1 MKRQK
6 VFCDHCIFY
15 DADIKDE
22 MGRVICNNKLNGIR
36 EKDTPIKQGDII
48 LAPCVLINKDNKCK
62 NYRSITPRDI
72 VITLCVLLLTVFIF
86 GAFSVVISNLIRGI

>member
-6 VFCDHCIFY
+6 VFCDCCIFY

-22 MGRVICNNKLNGIR
+22 MGRTICNNKLNGIR
-36 EKDTPIKQGDII
+36 EKDTPIKQGDLI

-62 NYRSITPRDI
+62 NYKSRTPRDI
-72 VITLCVLLLTVFIF
+72 VIILYVILLTVSIF
-86 GAFSVVISNLIRGI
+86 GALGVVISNLIRGI

>member
-1 MKRQK
+1 MGKK
-6 VFCDHCIFY
+6 VFCGRCIFY
-15 DADIKDE
+15 DANIKDE
-22 MGRVICNNKLNGIR
+22 MGRAICNNKLNGIR

-72 VITLCVLLLTVFIF
+72 VIVSCVILLTIFIF